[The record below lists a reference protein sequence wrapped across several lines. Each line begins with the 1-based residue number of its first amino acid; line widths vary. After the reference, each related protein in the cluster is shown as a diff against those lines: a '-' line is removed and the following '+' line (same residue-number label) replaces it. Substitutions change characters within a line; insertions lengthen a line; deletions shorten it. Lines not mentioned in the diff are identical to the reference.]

1 MAVPPDK
8 LGMASQPVAAADF
21 TTLAETAWLFVRGP
35 ESVRITRGPL
45 PGANYELLIEG
56 PRESEQRLTFSDL
69 VACVEKQMEVEYT
82 LLIRGFHLEEL
93 TSDRRRRHR
102 TPFTAA
108 DRRRARALRL
118 VTTEY

>member
-1 MAVPPDK
+1 MAIPPDK
-8 LGMASQPVAAADF
+8 LGMASQPAVAADL
-21 TTLAETAWLFVRGP
+21 TLAETAWLFVRGP

-82 LLIRGFHLEEL
+82 LLIRGFHLEQL
-93 TSDRRRRHR
+93 TSDRRRRPR
-102 TPFTAA
+102 TPFTA
-108 DRRRARALRL
+108 DRRRARGLRL
-118 VTTEY
+118 ATTTDC